1 MNGAKQW
8 TWVTADL
15 DKKENQT
22 WCVSWYRTHHHSW
35 SSLALKKKK
44 KKRQEAPNVIRP
56 LDSSTSLLEVSRTEK
71 HETPSS
77 KSILQETMG
86 QIT

>member
-35 SSLALKKKK
+35 SSLALKKK
-44 KKRQEAPNVIRP
+44 RQETPNVIRP
-56 LDSSTSLLEVSRTEK
+56 LDSSGSLLEVCRTEK
-71 HETPSS
+71 HEMPPS
-77 KSILQETMG
+77 KSILQEAL
-86 QIT
+86 